1 MEELKQHEDIIHI
14 KVKDNSFK
22 EITNPDLENN
32 INSRGISISQEILHH
47 SELFSYVKLD
57 LFLLIRIML
66 IVVGMTLIILNSF
79 YGFFLPHG
87 NVKCFEDSLLNST
100 KFLNDFFKNNILYR
114 NILLIFASF
123 CIDLSTIYISAHWA
137 IYAKSWRF
145 IVALGLFYSLRS
157 AVQVNYFFNINF

>member
-79 YGFFLPHG
+79 HGFFLPHG
-87 NVKCFEDSLLNST
+87 NVKCFEDRLLNST
-100 KFLNDFFKNNILYR
+100 KFLNDFLRI
-114 NILLIFASF
+114 IFYIETF
-123 CIDLSTIYISAHWA
+123 C
-137 IYAKSWRF
+137 
-145 IVALGLFYSLRS
+145 
-157 AVQVNYFFNINF
+157 